1 MKKIA
6 IFCTEY
12 HDNSGGIIVMH
23 YLCHLLRGLG
33 VDAYMFPRFGNFLI
47 NFALNNDKRYLDYLG
62 DNFAKSLEIFGQKK
76 YKTNPSFDT
85 PVIFETP
92 PGGFNDDWVVIYPEN
107 TLGNPLSAK
116 NIVRWLL
123 APPLEHQPVFS
134 VNKNEYLV
142 KHGAGVGKTQIND
155 VYSSERYLNIQY
167 LMEDVYNQENIS
179 TKRNGTAYCLRK
191 GKGRKIVHELN
202 NSICIDGL
210 SHAETAVVFKKVET
224 FISYDVATFYSQY
237 AVMCGA
243 NSVVVPQP
251 IFTTEQWREMPGKC
265 GIAYGFEELSWAADT
280 KHLLKKYYLEKNT
293 ENIKQCSDFIQDIHQ
308 YFSQNYLEAA

>member
-76 YKTNPSFDT
+76 YKTNPGFDT

-123 APPLEHQPVFS
+123 APPLQHQSVFS

-142 KHGAGVGKTQIND
+142 LHGSDVGATQIHD
-155 VYSSERYLNIQY
+155 VYTSERYLNIEY
-167 LMEDVYNQENIS
+167 LMIDIYNKKNTLS
-179 TKRNGTAYCLRK
+179 NRSGTAYCLRK
-191 GKGRKIVHELN
+191 GKGRKIVHDLN

-210 SHAETAVVFKKVET
+210 SHTETAAIFNKIET

-243 NSVVVPQP
+243 DSVVIPEP
-251 IFTTEQWREMPGKC
+251 ILTLEEWRNIPGKS
-265 GIAYGFEELSWAADT
+265 GIAYGFEEMKWAKET
-280 KHLLKKYYLEKNT
+280 THLLERYYLEKNDK
-293 ENIKQCSDFIQDIHQ
+293 NIKQCKEFIEDIFD
-308 YFSQNYLEAA
+308 YFTQKI